1 MRNNVLDYFRWLLAL
16 AVVVEHCNV
25 IWPINIPFPL
35 KSNIAV
41 YSFFVLSGY
50 FTHVSLHK
58 YSIQNF
64 YRNRIVRII
73 PQYVAVIITTAILF
87 IPLLGFQDLEKYLT
101 ANIFGLNFL
110 QYSFGAENVKMDY
123 PVLNGSLWSIK
134 YEVLYFMLAPM
145 IFNRNIYIKYG
156 LIVIL
161 SLLYMF
167 VNSIV
172 IAYLLLFLLGD
183 LFRNRNIGLLIVSP
197 LLIIFPASIF
207 YSVVL
212 TCSIILLSGYAKSK
226 MKIPDWSY
234 EIYLIHFPVLEF
246 THQIF
251 PKGIGLTIVLFIVF
265 LFCLLW
271 VKRLSKKY
279 ALRFKF

>member
-234 EIYLIHFPVLEF
+234 EIYLIHFPVLVF

>member
-16 AVVVEHCNV
+16 AVVVEHCNF
-25 IWPINIPFPL
+25 IWPVNIPFPL

-41 YSFFVLSGY
+41 YSFFMLSGY

-58 YSIQNF
+58 YSIYNF

-73 PQYVAVIITTAILF
+73 PQYVAVIIITAILF

-161 SLLYMF
+161 SLLYMII
-167 VNSIV
+167 NSIV
-172 IAYLLLFLLGD
+172 LAYLLLFLLGD

-197 LLIIFPASIF
+197 LLIFFPASIF

-212 TCSIILLSGYAKSK
+212 TCSIILLSGCVKSK

-234 EIYLIHFPVLEF
+234 EIYLIHFPVLVF
-246 THQIF
+246 THKMF
-251 PKGIGLTIVLFIVF
+251 PKSIALVIILFAIF
-265 LFCLLW
+265 LFCLLL
-271 VKRLSKKY
+271 VKRLFKKY
-279 ALRFKF
+279 AIHFKF